1 MKNKDRTLKWFL
13 CHAQQERLRCNQGVI
28 STPKLIAHI
37 SCEKTRAGVFTGYQ
51 TIHNVCN
58 RFHHVAPMTK
68 TTPVKS
74 QQAQTF
80 STNHAVQGELLLY
93 FHFIRGPSQVGQ

>member
-1 MKNKDRTLKWFL
+1 MVLVS
-13 CHAQQERLRCNQGVI
+13 C
-28 STPKLIAHI
+28 STGKTEMQSRGNFNPKLTAHI
-37 SCEKTRAGVFTGYQ
+37 RCAKTRAGVFTGYQ

-58 RFHHVAPMTK
+58 RFHHVVPMTK

-80 STNHAVQGELLLY
+80 STSHAVLGELLLH